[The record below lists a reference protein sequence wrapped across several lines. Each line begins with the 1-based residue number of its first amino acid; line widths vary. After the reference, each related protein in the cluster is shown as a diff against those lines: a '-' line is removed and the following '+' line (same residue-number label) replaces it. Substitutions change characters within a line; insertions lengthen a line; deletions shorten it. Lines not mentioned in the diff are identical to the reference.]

1 MSGRISASFA
11 QQLIRMMTRRG
22 LSLEEIA
29 ERAKVNPFTLV
40 RILRGNQETVS
51 SATFVKLMNTLE
63 TLLDAEK

>member
-29 ERAKVNPFTLV
+29 ERAKVNPFTLS
-40 RILRGNQETVS
+40 RIRKGNQGTVNL
-51 SATFVKLMNTLE
+51 ATFVKLMNTLE